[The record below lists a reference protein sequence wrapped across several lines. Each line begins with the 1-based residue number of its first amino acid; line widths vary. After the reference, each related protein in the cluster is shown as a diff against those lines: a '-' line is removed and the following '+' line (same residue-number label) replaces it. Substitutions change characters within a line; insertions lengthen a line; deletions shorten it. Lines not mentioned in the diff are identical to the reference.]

1 MLDKFRYAEGS
12 EAIQLS
18 LSAADLAGV
27 TIIAESAFSGCS
39 SLFSIMISNSVTS
52 IKSRTFSHCTSLVS
66 IVIPNSV
73 KIIDASSYC
82 TWCVIAGRAGWF
94 LLAVCVFLLYN

>member
-1 MLDKFRYAEGS
+1 MIECREIRNANGCLVVTLEIESGVLNKCRYAEGN

-27 TIIAESAFSGCS
+27 ISIAESAFSGCS
-39 SLFSIMISNSVTS
+39 SLFSTMIPNSVTS

-73 KIIDASSYC
+73 TSIYKD
-82 TWCVIAGRAGWF
+82 
-94 LLAVCVFLLYN
+94 LK